1 MSPQAKL
8 ILEYME
14 RGRKLTPLIA
24 HVTLGV
30 ASLTSRIAELR
41 HAGYAIQGT
50 WEVDNFNRRYMSYV
64 LEKSKLAGTKADLI
78 IPDDVEGFPVHE

>member
-64 LEKSKLAGTKADLI
+64 LEQGPVEVAEA
-78 IPDDVEGFPVHE
+78 PEGFPPNYPADE